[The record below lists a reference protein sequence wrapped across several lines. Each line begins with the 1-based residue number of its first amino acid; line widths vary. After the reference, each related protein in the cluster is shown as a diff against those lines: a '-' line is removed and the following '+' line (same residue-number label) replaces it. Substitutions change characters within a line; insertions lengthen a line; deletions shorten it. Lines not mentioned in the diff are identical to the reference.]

1 MVDRYWAR
9 SGLLV
14 VASVL
19 LVLVSNELLGAP
31 FGWSAPGREAAGLL
45 VGHGIPLL
53 QLIALAMLTDQLMWA
68 LAARLA
74 LQIVTFL
81 IYGLFFWFFA
91 GNGGRRG

>member
-68 LAARLA
+68 LPRAVQARD
-74 LQIVTFL
+74 Q
-81 IYGLFFWFFA
+81 
-91 GNGGRRG
+91 RRGSRAWRCRSSPS